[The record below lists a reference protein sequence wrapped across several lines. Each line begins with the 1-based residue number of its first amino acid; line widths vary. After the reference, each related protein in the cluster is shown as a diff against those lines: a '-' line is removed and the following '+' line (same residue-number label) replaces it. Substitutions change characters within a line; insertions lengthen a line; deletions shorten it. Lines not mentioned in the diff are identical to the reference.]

1 MTLHDYKETL
11 ETFEQ
16 DVLAGGSMADY
27 NKALINLINDFYDE
41 ALNTSK
47 EELIKDML
55 DFVCE
60 VRKEQTA

>member
-11 ETFEQ
+11 ETFEK
-16 DVLAGGSMADY
+16 DVLAGGPIAEY

-41 ALNTSK
+41 ALNTPK

-55 DFVCE
+55 DFVLE